1 MIRIG
6 EQKTFFIEGGD
17 NVGKTT
23 TINKIKEILSQEMI
37 FKLLYT
43 TPYKDIV
50 FHKYPSTEMTE
61 FMDAYIKLLNIVN
74 TEMTRLV
81 SQSLNFGDTSIQLI
95 ELAMRCLIKDM
106 KDVLTTTYGDKIN
119 ICDRGIL
126 STYLYQFLNYA
137 KLRYDINN
145 VNTLNEATLLKIF
158 INEILNKTLQ
168 ISNTDINVIILY
180 NNSDNKLNIDESE
193 TIEYKKKF
201 DHNQT
206 LQDTINRSLNNIVS
220 NITES
225 ETIKLKP
232 YKLCDITFYRVNIYK
247 YIKEADTSK
256 YVPVRKTNL
265 QLADEIIKI
274 IVGTIYNDKE
284 DKNEE

>member
-1 MIRIG
+1 MNYIQG
-6 EQKTFFIEGGD
+6 QKTFFIEGGD

-23 TINKIKEILSQEMI
+23 TIKKINRILSSDKSIKEII
-37 FKLLYT
+37 T
-43 TPYKDIV
+43 TAYKDLE
-50 FHKYPSTEMTE
+50 FYKYPSSEMTK
-61 FMDAYIKLLNIVN
+61 FMDAYMKLLNIVN

-81 SQSLNFGDTSIQLI
+81 SESFNFGNTSIQLI
-95 ELAMRCLIKDM
+95 ELAMHYLIKDM
-106 KDVLTTTYGDKIN
+106 ETTLSSPYSSKIN
-119 ICDRGIL
+119 ICDRGVL

-137 KLRYDINN
+137 KLKYDINN
-145 VNTLNEATLLKIF
+145 TNTQNETILLKLF
-158 INEILNKTLQ
+158 VNEVLNKVIP
-168 ISNTDINVIILY
+168 ISHRFNTDINVIILY
-180 NNSDNKLNIDESE
+180 NNSDSKLNIDESE
-193 TIEYKKKF
+193 TIEYKKNF
-201 DHNQT
+201 DHNQI
-206 LQDTINRSLNNIVS
+206 LQDNINRSLNNIVS

-274 IVGTIYNDKE
+274 IVDSIYH
-284 DKNEE
+284 